1 MNLKLKYRKASE
13 SDLDFLLNLRMK
25 TMNEHYANS
34 SLPTDRESTLQRV
47 LYQFEKANIILF
59 NNEPIGL
66 LKIDRS
72 KDKIEVLQLQVDPS
86 QQGKGLGKMILKEII
101 AEALSSQKPVVLSVL
116 KTNKAQNL
124 YSSLGFVTID
134 KNEHSYI
141 MECQQ

>member
-13 SDLDFLLNLRMK
+13 SDLDFLLDLRMK

-72 KDKIEVLQLQVDPS
+72 KDKIEVLQLQVDPG

-101 AEALSSQKPVVLSVL
+101 EEALSSQKPVVLSVL

-134 KNEHSYI
+134 ENDHSYI

>member
-1 MNLKLKYRKASE
+1 MNIEIQYRKASE
-13 SDLDFLLNLRMK
+13 SDLDFLLDLRMK

-47 LYQFEKANIILF
+47 LYQFEKANIILL
-59 NNEPIGL
+59 NNEAIGL

-86 QQGKGLGKMILKEII
+86 QQGKGLGKTILKEII
-101 AEALSSQKPVVLSVL
+101 EEALSSQQSVVLSVL

-134 KNEHSYI
+134 ENEHSYI
-141 MECQQ
+141 MEFPN

>member
-13 SDLDFLLNLRMK
+13 SDLDFLLDLRMK

-86 QQGKGLGKMILKEII
+86 QQGKGLGKIILKQII

-134 KNEHSYI
+134 ENEHSYI
-141 MECQQ
+141 MEWKQ

>member
-1 MNLKLKYRKASE
+1 MHLQYRKASE
-13 SDLDFLLNLRMK
+13 SDLDFLLDLRMK

-72 KDKIEVLQLQVDPS
+72 KDKIEVLQLQVEPS

-101 AEALSSQKPVVLSVL
+101 EEALSSHKSVVLSVL

-124 YSSLGFVTID
+124 YSSLGFVIID
-134 KNEHSYI
+134 ENEHSYI

>member
-1 MNLKLKYRKASE
+1 MHLQYRKASE
-13 SDLDFLLNLRMK
+13 SDLDFLLDLRMK
-25 TMNEHYANS
+25 TMIEHYANS

-101 AEALSSQKPVVLSVL
+101 EEALSSQKSVVLSVL

-134 KNEHSYI
+134 ENEHSYI